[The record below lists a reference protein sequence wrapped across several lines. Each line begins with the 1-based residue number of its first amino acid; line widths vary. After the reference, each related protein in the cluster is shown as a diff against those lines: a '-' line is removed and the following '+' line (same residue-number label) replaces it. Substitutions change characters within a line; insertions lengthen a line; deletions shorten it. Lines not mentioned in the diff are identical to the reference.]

1 MGITE
6 GPRSQFHKETD
17 QPENEK
23 ALGPI
28 SKRMAI
34 VVTLPTLVNMSF
46 LVDYWQGE
54 LAINDQRISV
64 VHEAKFVYMV
74 ITLGH
79 E

>member
-6 GPRSQFHKETD
+6 GPRSQFHKEID

-23 ALGPI
+23 ALGSI

>member
-6 GPRSQFHKETD
+6 GPRSQFHKEID

-23 ALGPI
+23 ALGSI

-46 LVDYWQGE
+46 LVDY
-54 LAINDQRISV
+54 
-64 VHEAKFVYMV
+64 
-74 ITLGH
+74 
-79 E
+79 

>member
-46 LVDYWQGE
+46 LVDY
-54 LAINDQRISV
+54 
-64 VHEAKFVYMV
+64 
-74 ITLGH
+74 
-79 E
+79 